1 MSLLHQFIIKNA
13 YIFFSEIHIVLH
25 YKCILL
31 KNRRKASLGYKIHM
45 MCNETHEEQI
55 QYSYAATVK
64 HEYRNFKP
72 KKLMIPSDNTIWLVI
87 LSDYLKSPWNRKR

>member
-1 MSLLHQFIIKNA
+1 
-13 YIFFSEIHIVLH
+13 
-25 YKCILL
+25 
-31 KNRRKASLGYKIHM
+31 M